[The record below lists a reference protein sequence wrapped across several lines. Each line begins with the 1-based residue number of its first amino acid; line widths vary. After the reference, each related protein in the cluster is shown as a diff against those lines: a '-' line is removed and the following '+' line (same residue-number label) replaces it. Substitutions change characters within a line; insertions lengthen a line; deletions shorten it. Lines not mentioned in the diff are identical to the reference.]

1 MKKQRTKQHY
11 ENMLTQNPNT
21 TIGFTLAAQAVYA
34 ATFGEFDANS
44 DDHDEEVYRKIALS
58 LKNKYGDSLT
68 VEQVQYEMINTERTG
83 TMIIRKVP
91 QQLRRDFKVCCV
103 REGISQQDK
112 IVEFMRE
119 FVAQKKEI

>member
-1 MKKQRTKQHY
+1 MAIKEIH
-11 ENMLTQNPNT
+11 
-21 TIGFTLAAQAVYA
+21 A
-34 ATFGEFDANS
+34 
-44 DDHDEEVYRKIALS
+44 EET
-58 LKNKYGDSLT
+58 G
-68 VEQVQYEMINTERTG
+68 QTG